1 MKPCVLK
8 FGGAAVASPDLI
20 KKIASLIADRRGKNP
35 RVVVVVSA
43 MGKTTDE
50 LLFLARQVSENP
62 PGREQDMLI
71 SVGERVS
78 MSLLAMALAEL
89 GVEAVSF
96 TGSQSGIITTSQ
108 HASADII
115 AVRPHR
121 LLEALDRGAIAIVA
135 GFQGVSQSGEIT
147 TLGRGGSDTSA
158 VALAVALGASEVEF
172 FKDVLG
178 ICTADPKVDRSASVL
193 RSLSHREAI
202 EMAKK
207 GSEVLN
213 QRALSL
219 AEKNGLVL
227 KVIPFYSPE
236 EEGTLV
242 TSQKPSSSVAEY
254 EEKVPSFKWERLEKT
269 FIMTLVSKHHL
280 HVTRFFYD
288 MISRWLLPGHPV
300 NITNFSSTQFLKIT
314 LQELRLECHTDREA
328 EVIERNMT
336 FLRKEILLGVTSIYH
351 ATKILEMKGLSLD
364 EKTALVQEKI
374 ARAVQRF
381 PAHFDYDIF
390 AEMQHFFAV
399 SKESFKSVRE
409 TSHISTLIY
418 TLYLFRKKLELLLA
432 RAPCKRHLLIK
443 LKKNILQTPF
453 GIKEVLSV
461 YLGLNFLKEH
471 EIFEQRHLLAA
482 LSYFIP
488 DMRSISDS
496 FYLHDVKEENLG
508 VFYLEI
514 EKKDGAEF
522 SREEIEQLT
531 QKLPGEICS
540 RIEQL
545 VPPIFMP
552 RNEEEVMRGILTLS
566 KQINSSRDIPQMII
580 SFDRQTDTHLSFT
593 VILVRLRR
601 VETLPLKTLFQTSS
615 LFKNL
620 SFEQIRPVGKLR
632 NNIPKE
638 AAVIRAKLPTQTFY
652 RDDYSVDL
660 SEARAFLS
668 KAISHA
674 LGQVRDFN
682 GGMIAKQNE
691 NFISLKQ
698 LLGDETHKHPLILQ
712 NFFHAISPGQLSATL
727 DPQLL
732 KTLFIMLLEAL
743 ESSDKMLIT
752 SKKERDH
759 LFVMLKFEDFGWKQ
773 KIFQQIEKLNFSSE
787 LVSMHLQIFD
797 AFYLGFL
804 YLSKEKE
811 HKFLEAISEVFA
823 CHTPF

>member
-20 KKIASLIADRRGKNP
+20 KKIAVLIADRRKKNP
-35 RVVVVVSA
+35 RIIVVVSA

-50 LLFLARQVSENP
+50 LLFLARKISENP

-78 MSLLAMALAEL
+78 MSLLAMALSEL

-96 TGSQSGIITTSQ
+96 TGSQSGIITTRE
-108 HASADII
+108 HARADII
-115 AVRPHR
+115 TVRPQR
-121 LLEALDRGAIAIVA
+121 LLKALDCGAVAIVA

-158 VALAVALGASEVEF
+158 VALAVALGAAQVEF
-172 FKDVLG
+172 FKDVPG
-178 ICTADPKVDRSASVL
+178 ICTADPKVDRSATVL

-202 EMAKK
+202 EMAEK
-207 GSEVLN
+207 GSAVLHK
-213 QRALSL
+213 RALSL
-219 AEKNGLVL
+219 AEKNGLAL

-242 TSQKPSSSVAEY
+242 VSQTLPPPIAEY
-254 EEKVPSFKWERLEKT
+254 EEKVPSFKWERRGKI
-269 FIMTLVSKHHL
+269 FIMTLVSKRHL

-300 NITNFSSTQFLKIT
+300 SITNFSSTQFVKIT
-314 LQELRLECHTDREA
+314 FQELRLECHTDREA

-336 FLRKEILLGVTSIYH
+336 FLKKEILLGVCSIFH

-364 EKTALVQEKI
+364 EKTALVQEKVS
-374 ARAVQRF
+374 RAVKRF
-381 PAHFDYDIF
+381 PIYFDYDIF

-418 TLYLFRKKLELLLA
+418 TLYLFRKKLDLLLA
-432 RAPCKRHLLIK
+432 RASSKRHLLIK

-471 EIFEQRHLLAA
+471 EVFDQRHLLAA

-488 DMRSISDS
+488 DMRPIADS

-514 EKKDGAEF
+514 EKKDNAKF
-522 SREEIEQLT
+522 SRDEIERLT
-531 QKLPGEICS
+531 KHLPGEVCS

-552 RNEEEVMRGILTLS
+552 RNEEEIMRGILTLS
-566 KQINSSRDIPQMII
+566 KQISSSRDIPQMII
-580 SFDRQTDTHLSFT
+580 SFDKQADTLLSFT
-593 VILVRLRR
+593 VIIVRLRR
-601 VETLPLKTLFQTSS
+601 AETLPLKTLFQTSP

-620 SFEQIRPVGKLR
+620 SFEKIKPIGRLR
-632 NNIPKE
+632 NKIPKE
-638 AAVIRAKLPTQTFY
+638 LAVIRAKLPIETFY

-660 SEARAFLS
+660 SKARTFLS
-668 KAISHA
+668 EEIGHV
-674 LGQVRDFN
+674 LGEVRDFN

-691 NFISLKQ
+691 NFTSLKK
-698 LLGDETHKHPLILQ
+698 LLGDAAYKHPLILQ
-712 NFFHAISPGQLSATL
+712 NFFHAISPAQLSATL
-727 DPQLL
+727 DPHLL
-732 KTLFIMLLEAL
+732 RTLFTMLLEML
-743 ESSDKMLIT
+743 ESSEYIT
-752 SKKERDH
+752 SKKESDH

-773 KIFQQIEKLNFSSE
+773 KIFQQIEKLNLSSG
-787 LVSMHLQIFD
+787 LISMHLQIFD

-804 YLSKEKE
+804 YPSKEE
-811 HKFLEAISEVFA
+811 GHKFMETISEVFA
-823 CHTPF
+823 CHTAS